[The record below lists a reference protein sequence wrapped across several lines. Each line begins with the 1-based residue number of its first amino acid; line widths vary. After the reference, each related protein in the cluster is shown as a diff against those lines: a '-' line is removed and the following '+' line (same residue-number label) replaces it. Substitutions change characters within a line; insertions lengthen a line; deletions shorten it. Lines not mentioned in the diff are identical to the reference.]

1 MSSSNECKLLKDLR
15 VADLKLELEKRG
27 QATSGVKAVLVE
39 RLQSSLKEEG
49 EDPEIFDFNASANDQ
64 EVAPDAAADPVE
76 TKDETN
82 TGTEGE
88 FSHDNRKEICT
99 FFTPKFFLHVDT

>member
-1 MSSSNECKLLKDLR
+1 MSGSSNECKLLKDLR

-39 RLQSSLKEEG
+39 RLQNSLKEEG
-49 EDPEIFDFNASANDQ
+49 EDPDVFDFNAASAVAASANDQ
-64 EVAPDAAADPVE
+64 EVASETE

-82 TGTEGE
+82 TG
-88 FSHDNRKEICT
+88 I
-99 FFTPKFFLHVDT
+99 

>member
-49 EDPEIFDFNASANDQ
+49 EDVLIFGNRQSK
-64 EVAPDAAADPVE
+64 EVVNSIDPMPC
-76 TKDETN
+76 KQQQ
-82 TGTEGE
+82 
-88 FSHDNRKEICT
+88 HDDLEKQ
-99 FFTPKFFLHVDT
+99 